1 MFLKF
6 CQKKLYLFIF
16 YFKKTLLK
24 LKIIFKIN
32 ARRTLKQI
40 SKESLFLFFKIL
52 QITKF
57 FKISRS
63 KFVKYLFNRRPRCFD
78 QVFSS

>member
-6 CQKKLYLFIF
+6 CQKNYFLF
-16 YFKKTLLK
+16 YFKKTLFK
-24 LKIIFKIN
+24 LKIIIKIN
-32 ARRTLKQI
+32 AKRTLKQI

-52 QITKF
+52 QITKIL
-57 FKISRS
+57 KISRS
-63 KFVKYLFNRRPRCFD
+63 KFVKDLFSGRPRSFD